1 MASTPQNAEIK
12 QHIKTCVGIMREFI
26 DRRFPTFKEFRVEF
40 AEYQA
45 ASVLYEYDL
54 SDWTPEQSLEFF
66 LDILECNL
74 DSLLSEIKY
83 FGNDEN
89 AKNLPARAKKVN
101 ESVPM
106 IEIIKQIVLKT
117 KEFVQNDITRLRAFV
132 QQNVADF
139 GSLESEKAVK
149 VILDEEY
156 ASHQSQFLTLYSTL
170 FEELKSL
177 RGKAQERAIIIKE
190 KVRSL
195 IRVPE
200 GMTLYDGGLR
210 KRRYFDRYGNE
221 V

>member
-1 MASTPQNAEIK
+1 
-12 QHIKTCVGIMREFI
+12 
-26 DRRFPTFKEFRVEF
+26 
-40 AEYQA
+40 
-45 ASVLYEYDL
+45 
-54 SDWTPEQSLEFF
+54 
-66 LDILECNL
+66 
-74 DSLLSEIKY
+74 LSEIKY

-89 AKNLPARAKKVN
+89 AKYLPARAKKVN

-132 QQNVADF
+132 EQNVADF

>member
-1 MASTPQNAEIK
+1 MTSITNAEIK
-12 QHIKTCVGIMREFI
+12 THVKTCVGIMREFI

-54 SDWTPEQSLEFF
+54 SDQSPEQSLEFF

-74 DSLLSEIKY
+74 DSLLSKIKY
-83 FGNDEN
+83 FSEEEN
-89 AKNLPARAKKVN
+89 AKSWPDRAKKVE

-106 IEIIKQIVLKT
+106 VEIIKQIVLKT

-132 QQNVADF
+132 QQNVPDF
-139 GSLESEKAVK
+139 GSLESEKAAK
-149 VILDEEY
+149 MILDEEY
-156 ASHQSQFLTLYSTL
+156 ASHQSQFLTLYSKL
-170 FEELKSL
+170 FEQLKSS
-177 RGKAQERAIIIKE
+177 RGQAQERAILIKE

-200 GMTLYDGGLR
+200 GMTLYGGGLR